1 MPILFKDNAE
11 LITALKKGY
20 ENAYVYLVKS
30 YHRPL
35 IVYALSLSNDHDMA
49 EDIVQNVF
57 LKTWEF
63 RSRLNPERNI
73 KSFLYKITYNEFV
86 NLYHKNQIVS
96 ELEKTY
102 IEALDEAVDD
112 SNTELMKQKIIF
124 LKEGIDMLQGKCK
137 EVFLLSKRDG
147 LTNIEISEY
156 LNISS
161 KTVEGHLT
169 KAYSFLREQI
179 EQKLKTILFI
189 FFKKSR
195 LTILD
200 WT

>member
-1 MPILFKDNAE
+1 MSASYKDNAE
-11 LITALKKGY
+11 LIQHLQKGD
-20 ENAYVYLVKS
+20 ENAYVYLVKT

-35 IVYALSLSNDHDMA
+35 FVYALSLTNDHDMA
-49 EDIVQNVF
+49 EDIVQDVF
-57 LKTWEF
+57 IKTWEF
-63 RSRLNPERNI
+63 RLRLKSERNI

-86 NLYHKNQIVS
+86 NLYRKHQIVS

-102 IEALDEAVDD
+102 VEALDEAVDD
-112 SNTELMKQKIIF
+112 TNAELLKQKIVI
-124 LKEGIDMLQGKCK
+124 LTESIDKLPEKCK
-137 EVFLLSKRDG
+137 EVFMLSKREG

-179 EQKLKTILFI
+179 GDKLKTILFLMFGI
-189 FFKKSR
+189 RKLSLRRK
-195 LTILD
+195 
-200 WT
+200 

>member
-1 MPILFKDNAE
+1 MSASYKDNVE
-11 LITALKKGY
+11 LIKHLQKGD
-20 ENAYVYLVKS
+20 ENAYVYLVKT

-35 IVYALSLSNDHDMA
+35 FVYALSLSNDHDMA
-49 EDIVQNVF
+49 EDIVQDVF

-63 RSRLNPERNI
+63 RSRLKTERNI

-86 NLYHKNQIVS
+86 NLYRKHQIVS
-96 ELEKTY
+96 ELERTY
-102 IEALDEAVDD
+102 TEALNEAVDD
-112 SNTELMKQKIIF
+112 SNAELLKQKIA
-124 LKEGIDMLQGKCK
+124 LLTEGINNLPAKCK
-137 EVFLLSKRDG
+137 EVFLLSKNEG

-179 EQKLKTILFI
+179 EQKLKTILFVLFRI
-189 FFKKSR
+189 NKR
-195 LTILD
+195 PTA
-200 WT
+200 

>member
-1 MPILFKDNAE
+1 MSSSYKDNAE
-11 LITALKKGY
+11 LIIHLQKGD
-20 ENAYVYLVKS
+20 ENAYVYLVKT

-35 IVYALSLSNDHDMA
+35 FVYALSLTNDHDMA
-49 EDIVQNVF
+49 EDIVQDVF
-57 LKTWEF
+57 IKTWEF
-63 RSRLNPERNI
+63 RLRLKSERNI

-86 NLYHKNQIVS
+86 NLYRKNQIVS

-102 IEALDEAVDD
+102 VEALDEAIDD
-112 SNTELMKQKIIF
+112 GNAELLKQKIVI
-124 LKEGIDMLQGKCK
+124 LTESIDKLPEKCK
-137 EVFLLSKRDG
+137 EVFLLSKQEG

-179 EQKLKTILFI
+179 GDKLKTILFLLFGI
-189 FFKKSR
+189 RKLSLGRK
-195 LTILD
+195 
-200 WT
+200 